1 MLIEKQEQFLAFSYF
16 ALIQTLCAE
25 VGLNAKR
32 DAPIRFALQQV
43 LNLHACDETW
53 RIQLQQHLQA
63 LDYHAQCR
71 T

>member
-1 MLIEKQEQFLAFSYF
+1 MLIEKLEQFLAFSYF
-16 ALIQTLCAE
+16 ALIQTLCVAVE
-25 VGLNAKR
+25 LNAKQ
-32 DAPIRFALQQV
+32 DAPIRCALQQV
-43 LNLHACDETW
+43 SNLHVCDETL